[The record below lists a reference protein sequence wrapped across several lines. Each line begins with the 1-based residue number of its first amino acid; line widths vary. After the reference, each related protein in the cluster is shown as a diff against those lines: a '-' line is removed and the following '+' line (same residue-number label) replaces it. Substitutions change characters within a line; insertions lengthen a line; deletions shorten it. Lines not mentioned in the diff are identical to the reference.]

1 MAPREG
7 KNKFKAAQVQK
18 KLKHVWE
25 EMALRLEDMVVA
37 LGCGH
42 LEQKPF
48 NVVGGRSRPRPPFTT
63 AKEGLR

>member
-1 MAPREG
+1 
-7 KNKFKAAQVQK
+7 
-18 KLKHVWE
+18 
-25 EMALRLEDMVVA
+25 MALRLEDMVVA